1 MHAPLTGLKI
11 TFDVLLEADALD
23 DSWEVQLWRSG
34 VDDAAKWESVSF
46 SVSPSRTDFSG
57 GSKSASVPS
66 RKARW
71 YKTVVQRPRASLE
84 PIKFTIRFRPSS
96 DDAWRWVEDRSRH
109 DGLII
114 FQAPLDHSQGLLHYM
129 NSISTQIQ
137 VQSVQSE
144 VPETL
149 LWRLTARA
157 TPSRGEK
164 SGYTKHTLGLARHF
178 VRWFALVRLWSPWL
192 APRQGTC
199 LPLAEKDAVL
209 YSFLREDGLHV
220 VLLAI
225 SGIDDVLSV
234 LKHEHGNL
242 VIEARNDREEE
253 GVARVIVGVG
263 KTFESACACAV
274 YCARG
279 IVTQHSTIASADVQG
294 ILEEDENKMES
305 NQSLQ
310 KGEDVKANWV
320 ENWYDG
326 FTYCTWNGLG
336 QSLTEEKILGALE
349 SLEKNNIRSRF
360 SKLTQQLQV
369 YCPIIP
375 LSGIWTQF
383 CDWRFGM
390 ALQEVPIPFHL
401 THFRS
406 IFAELAQQCR
416 FLDFFHPLFEPNL

>member
-1 MHAPLTGLKI
+1 VHAPLTVLKI
-11 TFDVLLEADALD
+11 TFSVQLEADALN

-34 VDDAAKWESVSF
+34 VDNNVKWESVSF

-57 GSKSASVPS
+57 GSKSASGPL

-71 YKTVVQRPRASLE
+71 YTTVVQKTRASLE
-84 PIKFTIRFRPSS
+84 PIKFTIRFRPNSG
-96 DDAWRWVEDRSRH
+96 DAWKWVQDRTRH

-114 FQAPLDHSQGLLHYM
+114 FQAPFDHSQGLLHYI

-144 VPETL
+144 VPETS
-149 LWRLTARA
+149 LWSLTAPA
-157 TPSRGEK
+157 TPSQGKK
-164 SGYTKHTLGLARHF
+164 SGYAKHTLGLARHF

-209 YSFLREDGLHV
+209 YSFLRKDGLHV

-234 LKHEHGNL
+234 LKFEHGNI

-253 GVARVIVGVG
+253 GVARVVVGVG
-263 KTFESACACAV
+263 KTFECACACTV

-279 IVTQHSTIASADVQG
+279 IVTHGTIASADVQG
-294 ILEEDENKMES
+294 MIEKEGNKMES
-305 NQSLQ
+305 NPSLQ

-349 SLEKNNIRSRF
+349 SLESNNIRSRF
-360 SKLTQQLQV
+360 SELTQQLQV

-375 LSGIWTQF
+375 PLGIRTQLYGGQ
-383 CDWRFGM
+383 FGM
-390 ALQEVPIPFHL
+390 VLQEVPIPLHL

-406 IFAELAQQCR
+406 IFVELAHQCR
-416 FLDFFHPLFEPNL
+416 LGFCHPPFEPSL